1 MFWINKPKVVKNQ
14 TQMTVGIPTGNMEL
28 ILRSQDIS
36 IRKHVFHNDGKNSH
50 HESSRI
56 EPIGLMTD

>member
-1 MFWINKPKVVKNQ
+1 
-14 TQMTVGIPTGNMEL
+14 MTVGIPTGNMEL